1 MQSSAGTP
9 DISGLS
15 TIVAQALVK
24 GSNKSFDTGG
34 QFVWDAT
41 SLSLAQACPRKYQL
55 KMIEG
60 WQPRK
65 KSVHLIFGGHY
76 ATALEHY
83 YKHRALG
90 DTLDEALEK
99 VVFEALCN
107 TWERPICEECNGRG
121 QKDITKE
128 EAAKRLGVLTSSV
141 NWATEDCEH
150 CDTRGFLI
158 GEGNPWDSGD
168 AIKTRETLIR
178 TIIWYVDQFSD
189 SAVKV
194 IIGSDGK
201 PLVERSF
208 TLNVDNDIVF
218 AGHLDTCVEYASSP
232 YVMDQKTSKSTIS
245 AYYFEGYRPDIQM
258 SMYSFAGKAIFKLPI
273 KGVII
278 DAAQIAVGFSR
289 FERGFTFRTD
299 AELDEWYGDMMIL
312 IGRIRAMTSNDYF
325 PMDRTACGNYGG
337 CEFRSVCARDPA
349 VRRQFLLADFVQ
361 GPTWDVLDRR

>member
-1 MQSSAGTP
+1 M
-9 DISGLS
+9 
-15 TIVAQALVK
+15 V
-24 GSNKSFDTGG
+24 
-34 QFVWDAT
+34 
-41 SLSLAQACPRKYQL
+41 
-55 KMIEG
+55 EG

-90 DTLDEALEK
+90 DSLDEALEK
-99 VVFEALCN
+99 VVFETLCN
-107 TWERPICEECNGRG
+107 TWERQDKVDSIEGRP
-121 QKDITKE
+121 DVE
-128 EAAKRLGVLTSSV
+128 VEAALNGGK
-141 NWATEDCEH
+141 
-150 CDTRGFLI
+150 
-158 GEGNPWDSGD
+158 PWDSGD

-178 TIIWYVDQFSD
+178 TIIWYVDQFAD

-194 IIGSDGK
+194 ILDSEGK

-208 TLNVDNDIVF
+208 TLNVDGGIVF
-218 AGHLDTCVEYASSP
+218 AGHLDTCVEYAGSP

-258 SMYSFAGKAIFKLPI
+258 SMYSFSGKAIFNLPV

-289 FERGFTFRTD
+289 FERGFTFRTEL
-299 AELDEWYGDMMIL
+299 ELDEWYDDMMIL
-312 IGRIRAMTSNDYF
+312 ITRIRQMTANNYF

-337 CEFRSVCARDPA
+337 CEFRGVCSRDPA
-349 VRRQFLLADFVQ
+349 VRRQFLLADFTQ
-361 GPTWDVLDRR
+361 GPTWDPLDRR

>member
-1 MQSSAGTP
+1 MQSEIGTP
-9 DISGLS
+9 AASSPSTTLTVPAPISG
-15 TIVAQALVK
+15 
-24 GSNKSFDTGG
+24 NKSFDLGG

-60 WQPRK
+60 WQPRR
-65 KSVHLIFGGHY
+65 KSVHLVFGGHY

-99 VVFEALCN
+99 IVFEALCN
-107 TWERPICEECNGRG
+107 TWERPTCTTCDGGGYVDE
-121 QKDITKE
+121 
-128 EAAKRLGVLTSSV
+128 RLG
-141 NWATEDCEH
+141 
-150 CDTRGFLI
+150 
-158 GEGNPWDSGD
+158 GEGTSDSMATCPDCHGVGYAEGGAPWDSGD

-178 TIIWYVDQFSD
+178 TIIWYVDQFAD

-194 IIGSDGK
+194 ILDSEGK

-208 TLNVDNDIVF
+208 TLNVDDGIVF
-218 AGHLDTCVEYASSP
+218 AGHLDTAVEYASAP

-258 SMYSFAGKAIFKLPI
+258 SMYTFAGKAIFHLPV

-299 AELDEWYGDMMIL
+299 AELDEWYHDMMIL
-312 IGRIRAMTSNDYF
+312 IERIRQMTANNYF

-337 CEFRSVCARDPA
+337 CEFRTVCSRDPA

-361 GPTWDVLDRR
+361 SPTWDPLDRR

>member
-1 MQSSAGTP
+1 MSLPQNGTNESSSQSGE
-9 DISGLS
+9 
-15 TIVAQALVK
+15 LVLAPAK
-24 GSNKSFDTGG
+24 VSNKSFDIGG

-41 SLSLAQACPRKYQL
+41 SLSLAQTCARKYQL

-65 KSVHLIFGGHY
+65 KSVHLVFGGHY

-83 YKHRALG
+83 YKFRALG

-99 VVFEALCN
+99 IIFETLCN
-107 TWERPICEECNGRG
+107 TWERPI
-121 QKDITKE
+121 QLD
-128 EAAKRLGVLTSSV
+128 GV
-141 NWATEDCEH
+141 DP
-150 CDTRGFLI
+150 I

-168 AIKTRETLIR
+168 SIKTRETLIR
-178 TIIWYVDQFSD
+178 TIIWYVDQFAE

-194 IIGSDGK
+194 ILDSDGK

-208 TLNVDNDIVF
+208 TLNVDDEIVF
-218 AGHLDTCVEYASSP
+218 AGHLDTCVEYASAP

-258 SMYSFAGKAIFKLPI
+258 SMYTFAGKAIFKLPV

-289 FERGFTFRTD
+289 FERGFTFRTE
-299 AELDEWYGDMMIL
+299 AELDEWYHDMMIL
-312 IGRIRAMTSNDYF
+312 VERIRKMTAENYF

-337 CEFRSVCARDPA
+337 CEFRGVCSRDPA
-349 VRRQFLLADFVQ
+349 VRRQFLLADFTQ
-361 GPTWDVLDRR
+361 GPTWDPLDRR

>member
-1 MQSSAGTP
+1 MTTSRPAS
-9 DISGLS
+9 
-15 TIVAQALVK
+15 V
-24 GSNKSFDTGG
+24 NKSFDATGA
-34 QFVWDAT
+34 QFVWDST

-90 DTLDEALEK
+90 DSLDEALEK
-99 VVFEALCN
+99 IVFEALCN
-107 TWERPICEECNGRG
+107 TWERPACELCEGSG
-121 QKDITKE
+121 QIDQ
-128 EAAKRLGVLTSSV
+128 RLGGEATSGSSRCP
-141 NWATEDCEH
+141 DC
-150 CDTRGFLI
+150 DGF
-158 GEGNPWDSGD
+158 GNVQGSGQPWDSGD

-178 TIIWYVDQFSD
+178 TIIWYVDQFAD

-194 IIGSDGK
+194 ILDSEGK

-208 TLNVDNDIVF
+208 TLNVDGGIVF
-218 AGHLDTCVEYASSP
+218 AGHLDTCVEYAGSP

-258 SMYSFAGKAIFKLPI
+258 SMYTFAGKAIFNLPV

-289 FERGFTFRTD
+289 FERGFTFRTEL
-299 AELDEWYGDMMIL
+299 ELDEWYDDMMIL
-312 IGRIRAMTSNDYF
+312 ITRIRQMTANNYF

-337 CEFRSVCARDPA
+337 CEFRGVCSRDPA
-349 VRRQFLLADFVQ
+349 VRRQFLLADFTQ
-361 GPTWDVLDRR
+361 GPTWDPLDRR

>member
-1 MQSSAGTP
+1 MQSPAGTSETFP
-9 DISGLS
+9 SS
-15 TIVAQALVK
+15 ALTVPVPA
-24 GSNKSFDTGG
+24 SVNKSFDIGG

-60 WQPRK
+60 WQPRR
-65 KSVHLIFGGHY
+65 KSVHLVFGGHY

-99 VVFEALCN
+99 IVFEALCD
-107 TWERPICEECNGRG
+107 TWEERLLESEPEEGLPLPRE
-121 QKDITKE
+121 I
-128 EAAKRLGVLTSSV
+128 
-141 NWATEDCEH
+141 
-150 CDTRGFLI
+150 I
-158 GEGNPWDSGD
+158 GTGHPWDSGD

-178 TIIWYVDQFSD
+178 TIIWYVDQFAD

-194 IIGSDGK
+194 ILDSEGK

-218 AGHLDTCVEYASSP
+218 AGHLDTAVEYASAP

-258 SMYSFAGKAIFKLPI
+258 SMYTFAGKAIFKLPV

-289 FERGFTFRTD
+289 FERGFTFRTEL
-299 AELDEWYGDMMIL
+299 ELDEWYTDMMIL
-312 IGRIRAMTSNDYF
+312 IERIRKMTSDNYF

-337 CEFRSVCARDPA
+337 CEFRTVCSRDPA
-349 VRRQFLLADFVQ
+349 VRRQFLLADFTQ
-361 GPTWDVLDRR
+361 GPTWDPLDRR

>member
-1 MQSSAGTP
+1 M
-9 DISGLS
+9 
-15 TIVAQALVK
+15 
-24 GSNKSFDTGG
+24 NKSFDTGG
-34 QFVWDAT
+34 QFVWDST
-41 SLSLAQACPRKYQL
+41 SLSLAQACPRKYFYKQ
-55 KMIEG
+55 IEG
-60 WQPRK
+60 WQPRR
-65 KSVHLIFGGHY
+65 KSVHLVFGGHY

-99 VVFEALCN
+99 IVFEALCN
-107 TWERPICEECNGRG
+107 TWERPI
-121 QKDITKE
+121 QVD
-128 EAAKRLGVLTSSV
+128 GV
-141 NWATEDCEH
+141 DP
-150 CDTRGFLI
+150 I

-178 TIIWYVDQFSD
+178 TIIWYVDQFAD

-194 IIGSDGK
+194 ILDSEGK

-208 TLNVDNDIVF
+208 TLNVDDGIVF
-218 AGHLDTCVEYASSP
+218 AGHLDTAVEYASAP

-258 SMYSFAGKAIFKLPI
+258 SMYTFAGKAIFHLPV

-299 AELDEWYGDMMIL
+299 AELDEWYHDMMFL
-312 IGRIRAMTSNDYF
+312 IERIRQMTANNYF

-337 CEFRSVCARDPA
+337 CEFRTVCSRDPA

-361 GPTWDVLDRR
+361 GPTWDPLDRR

>member
-1 MQSSAGTP
+1 MQSPAGTSETSSP
-9 DISGLS
+9 SRELTVPAPASG
-15 TIVAQALVK
+15 
-24 GSNKSFDTGG
+24 NKSFDQGG

-60 WQPRK
+60 WQPRR

-99 VVFEALCN
+99 IVFEALCN
-107 TWERPICEECNGRG
+107 TWERPI
-121 QKDITKE
+121 QVD
-128 EAAKRLGVLTSSV
+128 GVDPV
-141 NWATEDCEH
+141 
-150 CDTRGFLI
+150 

-178 TIIWYVDQFSD
+178 TIIWYVDQFAD

-194 IIGSDGK
+194 ILDSEGK

-218 AGHLDTCVEYASSP
+218 AGHLDTAVEYASAP

-258 SMYSFAGKAIFKLPI
+258 SMYTFAGKAIFKLPV

-289 FERGFTFRTD
+289 FERGFTFRTES
-299 AELDEWYGDMMIL
+299 ELEEWYTDMMLL
-312 IGRIRAMTSNDYF
+312 IERIRLMTWNKYF

-337 CEFRSVCARDPA
+337 CEFRTVCSRDPA
-349 VRRQFLLADFVQ
+349 VRRQFLLADFTQ
-361 GPTWDVLDRR
+361 GPTWDPLDRR

>member
-1 MQSSAGTP
+1 M
-9 DISGLS
+9 
-15 TIVAQALVK
+15 
-24 GSNKSFDTGG
+24 NKSFDTGG

-55 KMIEG
+55 KMVEG
-60 WQPRK
+60 WAPRR

-76 ATALEHY
+76 ATALEHF

-99 VVFEALCN
+99 IVFEALCN
-107 TWERPICEECNGRG
+107 TWERPI
-121 QKDITKE
+121 QVD
-128 EAAKRLGVLTSSV
+128 GV
-141 NWATEDCEH
+141 DP
-150 CDTRGFLI
+150 I

-178 TIIWYVDQFSD
+178 TIIWYVDQFAD

-194 IIGSDGK
+194 ILDSEGR

-218 AGHLDTCVEYASSP
+218 AGHLDTAVEYASAP

-258 SMYSFAGKAIFKLPI
+258 SMYTFAGKAIFKLPV

-289 FERGFTFRTD
+289 FERGFTFRTEL
-299 AELDEWYGDMMIL
+299 ELDEWYTDMMML
-312 IGRIRAMTSNDYF
+312 IERIRLMTSNNYF

-337 CEFRSVCARDPA
+337 CEFRTVCSRDPA
-349 VRRQFLLADFVQ
+349 VRRQFLLADFTQ
-361 GPTWDVLDRR
+361 GPTWDPLDRR